1 MNEDDWQQGSTQ
13 EEEQTEAARVSRRR
27 WGSGKRTRPRPL
39 SDYGQLASRSLSIPE
54 DAIAA
59 DPPGDDHVD
68 RTQPSRVT
76 TTGQDPCAP
85 SGCSRAGW
93 RRRPISVIGGVSCY
107 GNTQAEDVENLLVQ
121 VRAGVSNRG
130 QQRPLAP
137 CLCLP
142 CRLNWTLLFLL
153 GRVDLL
159 HLFLLTLKLAWIHT
173 NIPFSHRLFSDLLSW
188 SLS

>member
-1 MNEDDWQQGSTQ
+1 MNEDDWQPGSAQ

-27 WGSGKRTRPRPL
+27 WGSGRRTRPRPL

-54 DAIAA
+54 DAVAA

-68 RTQPSRVT
+68 GMQQPRVT
-76 TTGQDPCAP
+76 TTGQDARAP
-85 SGCSRAGW
+85 SGCSMGGW
-93 RRRPISVIGGVSCY
+93 RRRPISVIGGVSFY

-121 VRAGVSNRG
+121 VRAGVSNHG
-130 QQRPLAP
+130 QQRLLAP

-153 GRVDLL
+153 GRVY
-159 HLFLLTLKLAWIHT
+159 LLT
-173 NIPFSHRLFSDLLSW
+173 PFPPAFDTCLDSH
-188 SLS
+188 